1 MRDRNPAK
9 TAVTFTAA
17 SDALVYA
24 RMKLNPAPLKKMI
37 TGASPCADLWDDQL
51 ELIELLME
59 IDAALGLGRELDWQK
74 APPRSASVK
83 DLIDW
88 IVKEMNHG

>member
-1 MRDRNPAK
+1 MREP
-9 TAVTFTAA
+9 TANVTREAVI
-17 SDALVYA
+17 DALVSA
-24 RMKLNPAPLKKMI
+24 RMKLHPGPERRTI
-37 TGASPCADLWDDQL
+37 TGANPCADLWDDQL